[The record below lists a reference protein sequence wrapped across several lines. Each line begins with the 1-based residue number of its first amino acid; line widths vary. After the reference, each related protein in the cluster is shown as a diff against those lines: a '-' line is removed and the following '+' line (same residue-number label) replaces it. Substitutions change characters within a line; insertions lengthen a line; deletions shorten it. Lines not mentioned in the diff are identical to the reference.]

1 MPDDHISLLDA
12 VVYVLYNARMEQ
24 KNYVN
29 VRVRKETQYTL
40 KIVAALCQESML
52 ETLAR
57 LVQQEYE
64 RLQQEGGKRNAAL
77 QKDQA

>member
-1 MPDDHISLLDA
+1 MLDN
-12 VVYVLYNARMEQ
+12 VVYILYNAYMEQ
-24 KNYVN
+24 KNYIN
-29 VRVRKETQYTL
+29 VRVRKETQRQL

-57 LVQQEYE
+57 LVQQEYD
-64 RLQQEGGKRNAAL
+64 RLQEKGGKRDAAL